1 MSALKKLTKE
11 EVLHL
16 AKLAN
21 LTLNEEEIA
30 LYQAQLSEIIGYV
43 EKLNSVDTNKVE
55 PVEQLTELTNVSR
68 EDKSSDAQS
77 LSQAQALQNTKST
90 KDGYIRVEAIFD
102 E

>member
-1 MSALKKLTKE
+1 MSAPKKLTKE

-30 LYQAQLSEIIGYV
+30 LYQAQLSDIIGYV
-43 EKLNSVDTNKVE
+43 EKLNSVDTNNVE
-55 PVEQLTELTNVSR
+55 PVEQLTELTNVNR
-68 EDKSSDAQS
+68 EDTSSDKLS
-77 LSQAQALQNTKST
+77 LSQTQALQNTKST